1 MMLCDERSRTSW
13 LVTFVA
19 ALLLC
24 LAAGPG
30 SARAGSP
37 ADGSAP
43 VAGDVA
49 HLVTH
54 VPAATLDAVGA
65 GTFTGF
71 YSAAR
76 LTGAPLRMSGKPE
89 LLTVNT
95 GWCPHCVANSW
106 SLAIALSRFGT
117 LSGLR
122 RIDSGTL
129 YGTKFGANPS
139 YPHTRGLSFLN
150 ARLRSG
156 RLAFVA
162 RVLQGV
168 SGNTVQ
174 RLTGP
179 EQRAVNAFDRRG
191 SVPAVKVGGTFGFVG
206 GGYATETLS
215 GQSWLQ
221 IARGAQTP
229 SSPIAQAVDGLAN
242 VFTAAICAVTKNRPA
257 TVCASAGVTAA
268 SARLPQPA
276 TEPPGTIVP
285 S

>member
-1 MMLCDERSRTSW
+1 MLCRERSRTSRSI
-13 LVTFVA
+13 TIAA

-24 LAAGPG
+24 LALAPG
-30 SARAGSP
+30 IARAGAPP

-43 VAGDVA
+43 AGADVVQ
-49 HLVTH
+49 LVTH
-54 VPAATLDAVGA
+54 VPPATLDAVGA
-65 GTFTGF
+65 GAFTGF

-76 LTGAPLRMSGKPE
+76 LTGSPLRAAGKPE

-139 YPHTRGLSFLN
+139 YPHTRGLSFLST
-150 ARLRSG
+150 RLRST

-168 SGNTVQ
+168 RGDAVEH
-174 RLTGP
+174 LTAA

-191 SVPAVKVGGTFGFVG
+191 SVPAVNVGGVFGFVG
-206 GGYATETLS
+206 GAYATETLS

-221 IARGAQTP
+221 IARAVQTP

-242 VFTAAICAVTKNRPA
+242 VFTAAICTATKNRPA
-257 TVCASAGVTAA
+257 TVCMSAAVTAV
-268 SARLPQPA
+268 SARLPQPPA
-276 TEPPGTIVP
+276 EPPGTIVP